1 MKLILKYWRLVLE
14 AVIMIVALFLTWL
27 YVKDLGWPN
36 TGLMVISIAWVVYY
50 LLQLKLK
57 LGLTLPFAFIITWLI
72 LSIMEWN
79 DNQEVQSFDLRD
91 YQLAIAFILHALNGA
106 VIYFEQKMRW

>member
-1 MKLILKYWRLVLE
+1 
-14 AVIMIVALFLTWL
+14 
-27 YVKDLGWPN
+27 
-36 TGLMVISIAWVVYY
+36 
-50 LLQLKLK
+50 
-57 LGLTLPFAFIITWLI
+57 
-72 LSIMEWN
+72 MEWN